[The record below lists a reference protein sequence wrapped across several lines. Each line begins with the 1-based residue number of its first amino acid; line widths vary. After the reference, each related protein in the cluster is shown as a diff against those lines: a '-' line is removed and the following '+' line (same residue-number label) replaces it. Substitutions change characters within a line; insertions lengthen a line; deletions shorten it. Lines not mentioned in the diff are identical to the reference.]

1 MLSVVLGAALAGI
14 EDSLSPPAPISGNAY
29 DQHMPQLATDWTKA
43 MSLFESDPMIAR
55 ILPGTLI
62 ENFCMTKQQEYD
74 KLQSI
79 PEDEHWKV
87 YLETV

>member
-1 MLSVVLGAALAGI
+1 
-14 EDSLSPPAPISGNAY
+14 
-29 DQHMPQLATDWTKA
+29 
-43 MSLFESDPMIAR
+43 MIAR